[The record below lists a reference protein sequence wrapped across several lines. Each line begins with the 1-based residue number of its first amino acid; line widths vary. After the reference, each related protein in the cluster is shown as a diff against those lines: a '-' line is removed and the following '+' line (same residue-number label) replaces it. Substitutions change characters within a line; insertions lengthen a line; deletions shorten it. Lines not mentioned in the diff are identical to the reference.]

1 MDWCYENLNMDDEDI
16 DQMLYEE
23 AFYKVPR
30 VEKVEQPKLFD
41 NKEGVYKNS
50 KKSKTK
56 KTNKS
61 TKSKKKAKK

>member
-1 MDWCYENLNMDDEDI
+1 MNTANNNIQGYCDPAFIDVQNTFLENFTKRGEI
-16 DQMLYEE
+16 G
-23 AFYKVPR
+23 AGVC
-30 VEKVEQPKLFD
+30 
-41 NKEGVYKNS
+41 VYKNS

>member
-1 MDWCYENLNMDDEDI
+1 MDDRDI
-16 DQMLYEE
+16 DMLMHEE
-23 AFYKVPR
+23 MLIQIPSAEVID
-30 VEKVEQPKLFD
+30 QPKLFD

-61 TKSKKKAKK
+61 TKSKKKANK

>member
-1 MDWCYENLNMDDEDI
+1 MQKLIAKNLFK
-16 DQMLYEE
+16 QT
-23 AFYKVPR
+23 
-30 VEKVEQPKLFD
+30 KLFD

-61 TKSKKKAKK
+61 TKSKKKANK